1 MQTVITNNEP
11 ANISKKQLKKLLPPG
26 DRYERRFFGF
36 AITRTKAEQLYF
48 YLLCDNDEDRT
59 KFLDCRDAWEAKK
72 LSKMTTQKDWKFNHI
87 PVMREVLELK
97 FTQNVE
103 LRKSLESTD
112 GKELLHYA
120 PWGDTYWGVDKDLKG
135 RNTQGKMLMELRDKF
150 LGKTQ
155 TEEGFK
161 TEGGEIPF

>member
-1 MQTVITNNEP
+1 MQNVILFY
-11 ANISKKQLKKLLPPG
+11 SKSNDLLGRQLSNFYPCKIQYDNKV
-26 DRYERRFFGF
+26 FNC
-36 AITRTKAEQLYF
+36 AEQLYF